1 MRGTLG
7 FSVLAIFK
15 SVFRFF
21 GFSVFRFWC
30 PLRFADFS
38 LFSILFRFSREI
50 LTGFRI

>member
-21 GFSVFRFWC
+21 GFGIHYG
-30 PLRFADFS
+30 LRIFL

>member
-21 GFSVFRFWC
+21 GFGVHCGLRIFRYLAFC
-30 PLRFADFS
+30 F
-38 LFSILFRFSREI
+38 
-50 LTGFRI
+50 GFREKY